1 MDKTVRFDLAYESMP
16 WDAVDAVVFDIGNVL
31 IRYAP
36 DNFVEMLF
44 PGDAKKQQDMLAQ
57 VFGGKYWP
65 SFDRGTMGYEEA
77 AQLLH
82 EEYGY
87 SVEDYLHALRGWLDV
102 KPPIEEG
109 WRAARLCREKGKKL
123 YLLSNYPVE
132 GFEFLTKKKFA
143 DRFSIFDG
151 GVISCYC
158 HYNKPEDAIYEELIR
173 TCNLTEGRALF
184 IDDTLRNVEGAMKHG
199 IHGFHMHENG
209 MMDRFFR

>member
-1 MDKTVRFDLAYESMP
+1 MKQGIRFDLSHTAMP
-16 WDAVDAVVFDIGNVL
+16 WDDVDAVVFDIGNVL

-36 DNFVEMLF
+36 DNFVELLF
-44 PGDAKKQQDMLAQ
+44 PGDSQKQKDMLSQ
-57 VFGGKYWP
+57 VYGGKYWP
-65 SFDRGTMGYEEA
+65 SFDRGTIGYDEA

-87 SVEDYLHALRGWLDV
+87 PVEDYLHALRGWLDV

-109 WRAARLCREKGKKL
+109 WRAARKCKAMGKKL

-143 DRFSIFDG
+143 DRFVLFDG

-158 HYNKPEDAIYEELIR
+158 HHNKPEDAIYRELIR
-173 TCNLTEGRALF
+173 ACGLTPARTVF
-184 IDDTLRNVEGAMKHG
+184 IDDTLKNVEGAMKNG

-209 MMDRFFR
+209 MMDRFFI